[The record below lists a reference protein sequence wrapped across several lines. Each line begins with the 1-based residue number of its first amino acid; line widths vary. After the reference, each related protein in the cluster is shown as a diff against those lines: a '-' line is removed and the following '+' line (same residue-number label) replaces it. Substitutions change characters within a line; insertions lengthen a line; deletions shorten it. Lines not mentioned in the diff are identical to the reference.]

1 MSGMPFE
8 LIEIVRLYKIRITFE
23 SAKEH
28 LKRLK
33 TICDADNVKKPKKN
47 YQIILINLDNSNIW
61 DKLGDSLPNWY
72 FYTIY
77 RGKYFEIISKGGG

>member
-1 MSGMPFE
+1 MPFE

-47 YQIILINLDNSNIW
+47 YQIILINLDNSNI
-61 DKLGDSLPNWY
+61 
-72 FYTIY
+72 
-77 RGKYFEIISKGGG
+77 